1 MVPSLYSAWSRYSL
15 PAAGAS
21 ARERAAL
28 VDPLQVGHRPVLGQH
43 PHGDRRRPQG
53 VHPPVVE
60 PEDAV
65 GVAVLTGYQPG
76 DLVGR
81 RGRPWRRHSLAHLY
95 HTFRG
100 PARCRPPSRDDP
112 QYPVGVEE
120 LGPAPS
126 PRTASD
132 AGLGRSGRL
141 LLSADFD
148 AMEDEKGAASHES

>member
-1 MVPSLYSAWSRYSL
+1 MVPSLYSAWSRHPL

-81 RGRPWRRHSLAHLY
+81 RGATLAAAQPCPSLSHLPGTRPV
-95 HTFRG
+95 
-100 PARCRPPSRDDP
+100 PAALTR
-112 QYPVGVEE
+112 
-120 LGPAPS
+120 
-126 PRTASD
+126 
-132 AGLGRSGRL
+132 
-141 LLSADFD
+141 
-148 AMEDEKGAASHES
+148 